1 MSYGPANRIVYLTVN
16 RINHGYFVTSPLAA
30 PSHPTEAALLYVID
44 SNGSEGRELTK
55 PSDFS
60 PHNALEVDS
69 QRQINRHVWMLRVTG
84 AILLV
89 IGWAAVSLLHPN
101 TTELAVNTAVFVALG
116 SYGFLAA
123 AQSRRAATNMERKLR
138 LGLLV
143 HNMELENMAMRDEL
157 TQLFNRRY
165 FFERLERELET
176 ARGFQRPLAVMVM
189 DIDGMREINAVY
201 GYRTGDD
208 VLAAF
213 GGFVLGCIR
222 GSDVPAR
229 IGGDE
234 FAIILPDT
242 PEGAAC
248 MLMDRLMQR
257 LAQADLMQDY
267 DISLKISASFG
278 VSGYPWGGQTV
289 DAIVQAAQASAKA
302 NHRARHEQ
310 TGFPKET
317 PAEGAIPSIFLKDAD
332 PD

>member
-1 MSYGPANRIVYLTVN
+1 M
-16 RINHGYFVTSPLAA
+16 
-30 PSHPTEAALLYVID
+30 
-44 SNGSEGRELTK
+44 TK

-60 PHNALEVDS
+60 PQKALEVSS
-69 QRQINRHVWMLRVTG
+69 QRQINRHVWMLRAAG
-84 AILLV
+84 AVLLV
-89 IGWAAVSLLHPN
+89 MGWGAVSLLNPN
-101 TTELAVNTAVFVALG
+101 TTQVAVDTAVFVAIGL
-116 SYGFLAA
+116 YGFLAA
-123 AQSRRAATNMERKLR
+123 AQSRRAAINMERKLR

-176 ARGFQRPLAVMVM
+176 AQGFQRPLAVMVI
-189 DIDGMREINAVY
+189 DIENMREVNAIY
-201 GYRTGDD
+201 GYRTGDA

-213 GGFVLGCIR
+213 GSFVLGCIR

-242 PEGAAC
+242 PESAAG

-257 LAQADLMQDY
+257 LAGADLMQDH
-267 DISLKISASFG
+267 DVGLRISASFG

-289 DAIVQAAQASAKA
+289 DAIVQAALASMEANRQA
-302 NHRARHEQ
+302 RYLQ
-310 TGFPKET
+310 PGFQGEPPT
-317 PAEGAIPSIFLKDAD
+317 EGSMPPIFLRKAD
-332 PD
+332 PE